1 MKLVELDEIE
11 VGQHPQAAQMVEE
24 FKKTFKDDVFGTDFE
39 AIVADSRYKYISKTI
54 RPFSPRKKPLPKK
67 RNSALPTKSTRC

>member
-39 AIVADSRYKYISKTI
+39 AIVADARYKYISKTI
-54 RPFSPRKKPLPKK
+54 LP
-67 RNSALPTKSTRC
+67 S